1 MGRKA
6 ISAVANGSN
15 QPIKNHR
22 EKKQHQPNPQKPQL
36 FGNHRKNKVGLTGGN
51 KLELTLRTKAQSA
64 TKQPPGTNRDD
75 RLTDLVATIVRIG
88 LRIKKSQNPVALVI
102 GKQEKPRDEKRD
114 NRHQHNR
121 R

>member
-36 FGNHRKNKVGLTGGN
+36 CGNHRKNKVGLPGGN
-51 KLELTLRTKAQSA
+51 KLELTRRTKAQAA

-88 LRIKKSQNPVALVI
+88 LRVKKKKKPGALGISQ
-102 GKQEKPRDEKRD
+102 QEKTPDEK
-114 NRHQHNR
+114 
-121 R
+121 